1 MTITVEDWLESTAQA
16 QRILLAARGRRLH
29 DLGARNHAEG
39 MRLVKTDATA
49 ALFHHAAQRMGRDL
63 EALDYTFLSLP
74 IAAVFARAIRPSA
87 EERIQ

>member
-16 QRILLAARGRRLH
+16 QRILLAARSRRLH

-63 EALDYTFLSLP
+63 EALDYQFLTLP
-74 IAAVFARAIRPSA
+74 ITVLSA
-87 EERIQ
+87 K